1 MGMSFVGKRK
11 VIWRMILGWLFALV
25 VIQLYVFHQEAEA
38 SLLDP
43 LQILTGK
50 TTNSDQKTMDS
61 PPPAESRGVL
71 GVVQNSLT
79 TVISELPVV
88 SSIVTDEEK
97 ASPVAKPDKAEQPS
111 EPASTPSSGIS
122 IGGGLLPEIKVQLP
136 SITVNTPLL
145 EVDIPTVKVQLKTDQ
160 LPQVTLDVKVSVPKI
175 LTDIP
180 ILDLDTPVI
189 EAEAPLTENQ
199 EQPLTVEPAV
209 EPAVIQVHAPKTD
222 IKLPSTTVV
231 SVQTPV
237 PVKMIPPEEEGQT
250 AEESQVPFQPVAAD
264 PPWSHDDDDDEQTSV
279 SGCEIY
285 TESQSSTEPIASDES
300 STWTSLVSWNFQPL
314 GFYAINTWLTTVLP
328 GSSADIGS
336 ISSSSSSGAFSGSS
350 VFYANTLLQPPRM
363 IHQNYHRSQLSA
375 SNQWSKPPPG
385 LPPRIASS
393 QLRISTTYQ

>member
-25 VIQLYVFHQEAEA
+25 VIQLYVFPQEAEA

-97 ASPVAKPDKAEQPS
+97 ASPVVKPDIAEQPS
-111 EPASTPSSGIS
+111 KPVSTSSSGIS
-122 IGGGLLPEIKVQLP
+122 IGGGLLPELKVQLP

-145 EVDIPTVKVQLKTDQ
+145 DVDIPTVKVQIKTDK

-180 ILDLDTPVI
+180 ILNLDTPVI

-199 EQPLTVEPAV
+199 QQPLTVEPAA
-209 EPAVIQVHAPKTD
+209 AVIQVHAPKTD

-250 AEESQVPFQPVAAD
+250 AEEGQVPFQPVAAD
-264 PPWSHDDDDDEQTSV
+264 PPWSHDDDDEQTGD

-285 TESQSSTEPIASDES
+285 TESLSSTEPIASSES
-300 STWTSLVSWNFQPL
+300 STWTNLVSWNFQPL
-314 GFYAINTWLTTVLP
+314 EFYAINTWLTTVLP
-328 GSSADIGS
+328 SSSADIGS

-350 VFYANTLLQPPRM
+350 EFYANTLLQPPRM
-363 IHQNYHRSQLSA
+363 SHQNYHRSQLSA